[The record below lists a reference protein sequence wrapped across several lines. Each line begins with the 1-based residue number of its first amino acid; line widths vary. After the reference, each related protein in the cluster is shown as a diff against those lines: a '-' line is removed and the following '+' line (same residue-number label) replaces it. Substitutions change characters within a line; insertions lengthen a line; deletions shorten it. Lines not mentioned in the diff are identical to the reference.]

1 MLQVTYHELTSRE
14 ILFMRRFPH
23 TYLIPLLLPG
33 FLLTLACTPDSEPA
47 DEGTPLGGTGS
58 DAGAPL
64 GGSSP
69 GGASSESGTGGI
81 TESANGGT
89 STGGIPVDANGGTST
104 GGIPVDA
111 NGGTSTGG
119 IVGGTG
125 GDPATGGVP
134 EGTGGDL
141 ATGGVGAVGT
151 GGVEP
156 TGGAGPAGSGGAV
169 ATGSTGGTATGGII
183 DREQAPYP
191 EADPSDCGESWRLV
205 DNVCCAQYCAD
216 DDRSESCTECGG
228 NESQLCIAV
237 DAQACKSG
245 KWPETHAV
253 SADEP
258 WHYSRSTHFGLT
270 AAGACAYGLY
280 SLCSSAIDSGSEFQE
295 RCTAFCTAYPDLCA
309 DPPGVTL
316 RGNYAAP
323 QGNYYTQF
331 WPSLPGDLD
340 NYLACGECFEV
351 VHTHPDGTDYQPG
364 ETGYTPP
371 LVLQVVDSCPC
382 APNSKWCCGAGRNH
396 CGEVSDYTYGC
407 PLPAGVPDPAPDR
420 DPLPDESIHL
430 DLSSIAMARL
440 QSGEPMGTITDGVI
454 PIRYRRVPCPVV
466 GNTYIWLHPAG
477 EPYWFSLSVVN
488 SAGLGSIV
496 SVEAQLPSGEWIHLQ
511 RDMNYTSSRPQE
523 RYGAWMTPQGVGP
536 FELPVSL
543 RLTSPSGEA
552 IVAAGVIQ
560 SWEPADPAMRE
571 TYYIDTGVQFQ

>member
-1 MLQVTYHELTSRE
+1 
-14 ILFMRRFPH
+14 MRRFPPVH
-23 TYLIPLLLPG
+23 FCRLLLPG
-33 FLLTLACTPDSEPA
+33 FSLTLACTASSGPTDG
-47 DEGTPLGGTGS
+47 GTPLGGTAS
-58 DAGAPL
+58 DAQGPL

-69 GGASSESGTGGI
+69 GGAT
-81 TESANGGT
+81 GGT
-89 STGGIPVDANGGTST
+89 S
-104 GGIPVDA
+104 
-111 NGGTSTGG
+111 
-119 IVGGTG
+119 
-125 GDPATGGVP
+125 TGGVP

-141 ATGGVGAVGT
+141 ATGGVGAGGT
-151 GGVEP
+151 GGVGP
-156 TGGAGPAGSGGAV
+156 TGGVGAAGSGGATGGTSTGGV
-169 ATGSTGGTATGGII
+169 PGGTGGDLATGGVGAGGTGGVGPTGGVGAAGSGGTGATGSTAGAATGGII

-191 EADPSDCGESWRLV
+191 EADPSDCGGSWRLV

-228 NESQLCIAV
+228 NESESCIAV
-237 DAQACKSG
+237 DAKACKSG

-253 SADEP
+253 SDDEP
-258 WHYSRSTHFGLT
+258 WHDSRSTHFGLT

-280 SLCSSAIDSGSEFQE
+280 SLCSSAIDLGSEFQE
-295 RCTAFCTAYPDLCA
+295 RCSAFCTAYPDLCA
-309 DPPGVTL
+309 DPQGVTL

-351 VHTHPDGTDYQPG
+351 VRTRPDGSEYQPG
-364 ETGYTPP
+364 EEGHTPP
-371 LVLQVVDSCPC
+371 IVLQVVDSCPC

-396 CGEVSDYTYGC
+396 CGEVSDYAYGC

-440 QSGEPMGTITDGVI
+440 QSGEPMGAISDGVI
-454 PIRYRRVPCPVV
+454 PIRYRRVRCPVV

-496 SVEAQLPSGEWIHLQ
+496 SVEAQLPSGEWIHLE
-511 RDMNYTSSRPQE
+511 RDGNYTSSRPQE
-523 RYGAWMTPQGVGP
+523 RYGAWMTPQSAGP

-552 IVAAGVIQ
+552 IVAESVIM

-571 TYYIDTGVQFQ
+571 TYYIDTGVQFE